1 MTGAG
6 GGERKG
12 RPFLIGGA
20 VLAVLVVVGVVG
32 YVLSTPAVNT
42 VYDLTGGRWGADLV
56 AGILLLTVPIAAIV
70 GYAELAHGH
79 GWRQSLGWW
88 LLVLYLPAFELVPFS
103 RYGTNTAMEEEI
115 NSRLPGLLGGMG
127 IGVLVLMAA
136 LAGLVLSARFRRRT
150 P

>member
-1 MTGAG
+1 MLVA
-6 GGERKG
+6 
-12 RPFLIGGA
+12 L
-20 VLAVLVVVGVVG
+20 VLVGLVG

-56 AGILLLTVPIAAIV
+56 AGILLPTVPIAAII
-70 GYAELAHGH
+70 GYAVLARRH

-88 LLVLYLPAFELVPFS
+88 LLVLYLPAFELTPFS

-136 LAGLVLSARFRRRT
+136 LAGLVLSARYRRRT